1 MERKLHIDEAL
12 SYLKGSYKLFSIIKN
27 EKYLFSY
34 RDNKV
39 LISTDKTSYR
49 LNIIDFK
56 KLFLDSVFF
65 IYDDNQIEVDVT
77 KDSEYYSWRQ

>member
-1 MERKLHIDEAL
+1 MERKLYIDEAL

-56 KLFLDSVFF
+56 ELFLDSVFF

>member
-1 MERKLHIDEAL
+1 M
-12 SYLKGSYKLFSIIKN
+12 
-27 EKYLFSY
+27 
-34 RDNKV
+34 V

-56 KLFLDSVFF
+56 ELFLDSVFF